1 MSINKLDR
9 ELLLNVLNSLD
20 DLVSIHDA
28 NYRIIWAN
36 QAFCNFVGTG
46 LNTILGKC
54 CYDVLSCMEHGK
66 ETCVHF
72 QVSVGQKVSTIEENL
87 CRSNTPF
94 FVTAFPIHKKGK
106 FLGSI
111 HIARNITEMKEL
123 KDYINK
129 RECFYTTI
137 INNLQ
142 DIVTIISPEGKIIYE
157 SPSVKNVYGYE
168 VNELIGKN
176 IAELVHPD
184 DLPDILNIIARGI
197 KIPGFT
203 ARVEY
208 RAKNKSGAYQFFETV
223 GFNALDVPEING
235 LLLISRDI
243 TERKRIEHELEV
255 LNTFNKEIIDNIP
268 VGVIRFDNQYRVVFE
283 NKEAEKILG
292 VPAGEKSIM
301 IGKDIRE
308 MPEKQRSIVLPLYE
322 KIISGI
328 PVSTVVEYVS
338 VYGKH
343 AVIEFKGI
351 PIYDKEVTGALMI
364 LHDITELKRSEMERH
379 RMREELFQLHKI
391 ESVGKLAGGI
401 AHDFNN
407 ILTVISGNL
416 DFLRNQ
422 MKNANKEILE
432 AIEEVRRASDRAASL
447 TSQLLAFSRKQIYR
461 PRVVSLNK
469 IIKDIEKML
478 VRLIG
483 ENIKLTLNLSTDPLM
498 IKADPAQIDQVIINL
513 VTNAKDAM
521 PFGGELI
528 ITTKNS
534 TLTEDDKKQYP
545 FIIPGEYVLL
555 SVKDNGVG
563 MTPDVKS
570 RVFEPFF
577 TTKEM
582 GKGTGLGLAV
592 VYGIVKQNS
601 GFIFIDSE
609 EGKGTEVKIL
619 LPPTMEK
626 EQDEET
632 TIILPDEPVVPTICI
647 LVVEDEDSV
656 RKLIV
661 KSLKHKGYNVLEAK
675 DGVQA
680 INLAEKYSDKIDLLL
695 TDVIMPDMNGSVLAN
710 KLMSAGRVK
719 HVLYMSGYTE
729 NIIARFGVLNEGI
742 ELIQKPFTAEELIK
756 KINTILKTST

>member
-1 MSINKLDR
+1 
-9 ELLLNVLNSLD
+9 
-20 DLVSIHDA
+20 
-28 NYRIIWAN
+28 
-36 QAFCNFVGTG
+36 
-46 LNTILGKC
+46 
-54 CYDVLSCMEHGK
+54 
-66 ETCVHF
+66 
-72 QVSVGQKVSTIEENL
+72 
-87 CRSNTPF
+87 
-94 FVTAFPIHKKGK
+94 
-106 FLGSI
+106 
-111 HIARNITEMKEL
+111 
-123 KDYINK
+123 
-129 RECFYTTI
+129 
-137 INNLQ
+137 
-142 DIVTIISPEGKIIYE
+142 
-157 SPSVKNVYGYE
+157 
-168 VNELIGKN
+168 
-176 IAELVHPD
+176 
-184 DLPDILNIIARGI
+184 
-197 KIPGFT
+197 
-203 ARVEY
+203 
-208 RAKNKSGAYQFFETV
+208 
-223 GFNALDVPEING
+223 
-235 LLLISRDI
+235 
-243 TERKRIEHELEV
+243 
-255 LNTFNKEIIDNIP
+255 
-268 VGVIRFDNQYRVVFE
+268 
-283 NKEAEKILG
+283 
-292 VPAGEKSIM
+292 
-301 IGKDIRE
+301 
-308 MPEKQRSIVLPLYE
+308 
-322 KIISGI
+322 
-328 PVSTVVEYVS
+328 
-338 VYGKH
+338 
-343 AVIEFKGI
+343 
-351 PIYDKEVTGALMI
+351 
-364 LHDITELKRSEMERH
+364 
-379 RMREELFQLHKI
+379 
-391 ESVGKLAGGI
+391 
-401 AHDFNN
+401 
-407 ILTVISGNL
+407 
-416 DFLRNQ
+416 
-422 MKNANKEILE
+422 
-432 AIEEVRRASDRAASL
+432 
-447 TSQLLAFSRKQIYR
+447 
-461 PRVVSLNK
+461 
-469 IIKDIEKML
+469 
-478 VRLIG
+478 
-483 ENIKLTLNLSTDPLM
+483 M

-528 ITTKNS
+528 ITTKNF

-656 RKLIV
+656 RKFIV